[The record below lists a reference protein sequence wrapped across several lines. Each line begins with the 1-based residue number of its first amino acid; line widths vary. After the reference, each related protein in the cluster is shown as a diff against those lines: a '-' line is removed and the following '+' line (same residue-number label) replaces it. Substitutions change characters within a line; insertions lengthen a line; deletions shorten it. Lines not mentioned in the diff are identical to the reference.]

1 MDCATQA
8 ITILDFAFRI
18 SSQIYTYTK
27 DVKEARRDID
37 ALSNE
42 LFALIG
48 VIERL
53 RHSDG
58 HGDANINTLPR
69 LHSQPGFLRVMNETL
84 DFLQNLHATLE
95 TPRGR
100 LDKALQKMKW
110 PLKGEETKRHLERL
124 ERVKTY
130 FLLSIMTNDLCVI
143 PGERVCAGAD
153 AVVCREQTKNI
164 AKQIESLR
172 SEMAER
178 ENEVQRC
185 RLPALPFKRT

>member
-58 HGDANINTLPR
+58 HGDAKINT
-69 LHSQPGFLRVMNETL
+69 LHSQPEFLRVMNETL
-84 DFLQNLHATLE
+84 EFLQNLHATLE
-95 TPRGR
+95 TPQAR
-100 LDKALQKMKW
+100 LDKMLQKMKW

-143 PGERVCAGAD
+143 SGKRECAGAD
-153 AVVCREQTKNI
+153 VVVCREQTKNI

-178 ENEVQRC
+178 ENEAQRC
-185 RLPALPFKRT
+185 KHPDLSFKRT